1 LREKASFLLSLFK
14 NPHLTGKKQCL
25 LELINSWKEG
35 MINLENI
42 LLHIKNHIAF
52 ITINREDALNA
63 FNYDTLKELQ
73 EAVES
78 IRINP
83 EVRIAI
89 FTGAGQK
96 AFSVGADLKERK
108 TLSNEEVK
116 RNIYKINEVF
126 NSIDQLPQPTIALI
140 NGYSFGGGME
150 LALACDFRIV
160 AENTLMG
167 LTETSLAIIP
177 GAGGTQRLPRLIGQA
192 KALELILT
200 ARRITSEE
208 ALGIGLVNE
217 VVAREKLEEAALHW
231 AGLILQN
238 GPVGVQQAKFS
249 IKQGM
254 NVDLQTGLQIER
266 KAYEVTIP
274 TEDRMEALK
283 AFSEKRKP
291 VFKGK

>member
-1 LREKASFLLSLFK
+1 
-14 NPHLTGKKQCL
+14 
-25 LELINSWKEG
+25 
-35 MINLENI
+35 MENI
-42 LLHIKNHIAF
+42 LLDIKQHIAF
-52 ITINREDALNA
+52 ITINREDSLNA
-63 FNYDTLKELQ
+63 FNYETLKELQ
-73 EAVES
+73 DSVEKV
-78 IRINP
+78 RVNP
-83 EVRIAI
+83 EVRIVI
-89 FTGAGQK
+89 FTGTGEK

-126 NSIDQLPQPTIALI
+126 NAIDTLPQPTIALM
-140 NGYSFGGGME
+140 NGYAFGGGME

-160 AENTLMG
+160 TEKTLLG

-200 ARRITSEE
+200 ARRVSSEE
-208 ALGIGLVNE
+208 AYKFGLVNQ
-217 VVAREKLEEAALHW
+217 VVPREKLLETGLDW
-231 AGLILQN
+231 ANLILQN
-238 GPVGVQQAKFS
+238 GPVGVQQAKFA

-254 NVDLQTGLQIER
+254 NVDLATGLQIER

-274 TEDRMEALK
+274 TEDRMEALQ

-291 VFKGK
+291 VFQGK

>member
-1 LREKASFLLSLFK
+1 MV
-14 NPHLTGKKQCL
+14 H
-25 LELINSWKEG
+25 
-35 MINLENI
+35 LENI
-42 LLHIKNHIAF
+42 LLHIENHMAF

-73 EAVES
+73 ETVES
-78 IRINP
+78 ICVHP
-83 EVRIAI
+83 EVRIVL
-89 FTGAGQK
+89 FTGAGEK

-116 RNIYKINEVF
+116 RNIFKINEVF
-126 NSIDQLPQPTIALI
+126 NAIDQLPQPTIALM
-140 NGYSFGGGME
+140 NGYAFGGGME

-208 ALGIGLVNE
+208 AIGIGLVTQ
-217 VVAREKLEEAALHW
+217 VVSRENLKDAGLKW
-231 AGLILQN
+231 ANLILQN
-238 GPVGVQQAKFS
+238 GPVGVQQAKFA

-254 NVDLQTGLQIER
+254 SVDLQTGLQIER

-274 TEDRMEALK
+274 TEDRVEALQ

-291 VFKGK
+291 VFKGI

>member
-1 LREKASFLLSLFK
+1 
-14 NPHLTGKKQCL
+14 
-25 LELINSWKEG
+25 
-35 MINLENI
+35 MENI
-42 LLHIKNHIAF
+42 LLNIKNHIAF
-52 ITINREDALNA
+52 ITINREKALNA
-63 FNYDTLKELQ
+63 FNFDTLKELQ

-78 IRINP
+78 IRVHP
-83 EVRIAI
+83 EVRIVI
-89 FTGAGQK
+89 FTGAGDK

-126 NSIDQLPQPTIALI
+126 NAIDQLPQPTIALM
-140 NGYSFGGGME
+140 NGYAFGGGME

-208 ALGIGLVNE
+208 AMQIGLVNQ
-217 VVAREKLEEAALHW
+217 VVAREKLEEAGLNW

-238 GPVGVQQAKFS
+238 GPIGVQQAKFA

-254 NVDLQTGLQIER
+254 NADLQTGLQIES

-274 TEDRMEALK
+274 TEDRIEALQ

-291 VFKGK
+291 AFKGK